1 MPHLS
6 LVALSGFRVR
16 EAELAA
22 VGGSLP
28 GLASRA
34 RSIGAL
40 PPLGLLTLA
49 ALTPEHWSRSL
60 HEAPRVEPELIE
72 RIVAERPML
81 VAISALTASILEAY
95 ALADALRREGV
106 RVVLGGLHVTACPDE
121 ASRHADAIVIGEGEP
136 VWQTLL
142 EDAERNRLA
151 ERYRAATPYDLA
163 LSPVPSHDLLGR
175 SERPRW
181 TLQTSRGCPLACDFC
196 GASRLLGPYRRKPA
210 ERIEAELEALRRID
224 SRLGIE
230 LADDN
235 TFAGPGD
242 HRELL
247 EALGRSGA
255 RWFTESDWRLGERPE
270 LLARLAEAG
279 CIQVLVGLESL
290 VHDHRGMGEKRVP
303 MSRMLDAVQAIQQAG
318 VAVIGCLIVGSD
330 GETPESLERLRRFME
345 ADPCADVQLTLPTPF
360 PGTALRRRWERDGRL
375 LADRDWSHHTLF
387 DVTFRPDR
395 MSVEELERE
404 FRSLMVD
411 AFGPAPTA
419 RRQRIRR
426 EVWRRAASI
435 REGT

>member
-49 ALTPEHWSRSL
+49 ALTPDHWSRSL
-60 HEAPRVEPELIE
+60 HEAPRVDPELIE
-72 RIVAERPML
+72 RIVAERPTL

-106 RVVLGGLHVTACPDE
+106 RVALGGLHVTACPDE
-121 ASRHADAIVIGEGEP
+121 AAEHADAIVIGEGEP
-136 VWQTLL
+136 VWQQLL
-142 EDAERNRLA
+142 IDAEADRLVP
-151 ERYRAATPYDLA
+151 RYRAAAPFELA
-163 LSPVPSHDLLGR
+163 RSPVPSYELLGR
-175 SERPRW
+175 SDRPRW

-210 ERIEAELEALRRID
+210 GRIAAELEALRRID
-224 SRLGIE
+224 PHLGIE

-242 HRELL
+242 HRDLL
-247 EALGRSGA
+247 EVLGRSGA

-270 LLARLAEAG
+270 LLARLADAG

-290 VHDHRGMGEKRVP
+290 VHEHRGMGSKRVP
-303 MSRMLDAVQAIQQAG
+303 MARMIDAVQAIQQAG

-330 GETPESLERLRRFME
+330 GETPESLDRLRRFLDS
-345 ADPCADVQLTLPTPF
+345 DPCADVQLTLPTPF
-360 PGTALRRRWERDGRL
+360 PGTALRRRWEREGRL

-411 AFGPAPTA
+411 AFGPGPTE
-419 RRQRIRR
+419 RRRRIRR